1 MPTMNAMTGS
11 PHTAPGPRPGR
22 DRHGRGHRG
31 PMSWPPTPGAR
42 SRSELFD
49 ELVLDALE
57 RIERRLPGGL
67 SNVELAVE
75 LVPPSDPAPW
85 EPAQVSLSRLFPAEG
100 GMPARVVLYRRPIET
115 RATDPRD
122 LPGLVNDIVVEQIA
136 GALGVEP
143 ITLDPEYRGEDD

>member
-1 MPTMNAMTGS
+1 
-11 PHTAPGPRPGR
+11 
-22 DRHGRGHRG
+22 
-31 PMSWPPTPGAR
+31 MSWPPTPGAR

-122 LPGLVNDIVVEQIA
+122 LPGLVNDIVVEQLA

-143 ITLDPEYRGEDD
+143 ITLDPEYRDDDEDG